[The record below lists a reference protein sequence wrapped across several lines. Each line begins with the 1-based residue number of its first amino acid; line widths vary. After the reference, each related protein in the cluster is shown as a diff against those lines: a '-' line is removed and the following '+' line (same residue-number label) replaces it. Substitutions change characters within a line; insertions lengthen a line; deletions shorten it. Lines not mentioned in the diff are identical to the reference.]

1 MSNLEDR
8 LRREMPKLTDA
19 LIEAWVARPDQAAAE
34 YAADHVLI
42 GIESPTPHTRRRWP
56 AIALVAAAAAAI
68 VGIGALVLNSR
79 SGTEVVTAE
88 PPSLDAAA
96 QPSGGASDGKSPA
109 PEDEATAPGLRW
121 TEIDLPFER
130 ACGLESLGDGRIL
143 TRVQDED
150 RCRVVV
156 TFNGIDWVDVPIP
169 DGILP
174 GIVDISGDR
183 WLVTG
188 FEDTG
193 DANPFMDLIGQF
205 RGERVFY
212 SDDQGS
218 TWVELVLDLP
228 SGATAVPYVRDQSHM
243 TAALVE
249 GEQIVL
255 AVSHATLLDLPALLV
270 DRGLMTG
277 SEEITGLGWGGGRLT
292 IDYLEAAGSDARTSV
307 FTYEELGLTDDQVA
321 VLESRSLDDLT
332 RVFSSD
338 GSTPELVAEH
348 KGWSSYG
355 VVAAGEF
362 WLHVAGPTNLLLKSA
377 DGTDWT
383 EIPMDPFYVYPPH
396 PIAAGSD
403 GSIWGVATVGGA
415 ATVVKGLGPL
425 DDFETV
431 AILEGVVVVG
441 ELDAGPAGLVAT
453 ARAEDEPW
461 RWGGS
466 DVMVGWSADGTDWIW
481 DTVGE
486 AFGIIDGQPLP
497 RLAVGEDFVLANVVV
512 YEEPVEVTHITAP
525 QVGVLTYGVP
535 TGPAQSRW
543 FIAEVP
549 GS

>member
-19 LIEAWVARPDQAAAE
+19 LIEAWVTQSDQAAAE
-34 YAADHVLI
+34 NAADQGLI
-42 GIESPTPHTRRRWP
+42 RIESPAPHTRRRWP
-56 AIALVAAAAAAI
+56 AIALVAAAAAVV

-79 SGTEVVTAE
+79 GRTEVVTVE

-96 QPSGGASDGKSPA
+96 QPSGGASDGTSPA
-109 PEDEATAPGLRW
+109 LEEASTARLLRW
-121 TEIDLPFER
+121 TEIDQPFER
-130 ACGLESLGDGRIL
+130 ACGLESVGDGRIL

-150 RCRVVV
+150 GCRVVV
-156 TFNGIDWVDVPIP
+156 TSNGVDWADVPIP
-169 DGILP
+169 DGIHP

-188 FEDTG
+188 SDDTG
-193 DANPFMDLIGQF
+193 DAEPFMDLIGQF

-228 SGATAVPYVRDQSHM
+228 SGPTAVPYVHDQSHVM
-243 TAALVE
+243 AALVA

-255 AVSHATLLDLPALLV
+255 AVSHAAMLDLPALLV

-292 IDYLEAAGSDARTSV
+292 IDYLETGRSDARTSA
-307 FTYEELGLTDDQVA
+307 FTYEELGLTDDQAA
-321 VLESRSLDDLT
+321 VLESRSLNDLI
-332 RVFSSD
+332 RIFSSD
-338 GSTPELVAEH
+338 GSTPQLVAEY
-348 KGWSSYG
+348 KGRNSYG
-355 VVAAGEF
+355 VVAADEF
-362 WLHVAGPTNLLLKSA
+362 WLHIAGPTNLLLKSA

-383 EIPMDPFYVYPPH
+383 EIPMDLYYVFPPH

-415 ATVVKGLGPL
+415 ATVVKGLGIV

-461 RWGGS
+461 TWGGTH
-466 DVMVGWSADGTDWIW
+466 VMVGWSADGTEWIW

-486 AFGIIDGQPLP
+486 AFGISSGEPLT
-497 RLAVGEDFVLANVVV
+497 RLAVGEDFVLAHVVT
-512 YEEPVEVTHITAP
+512 YEEPVEVTHITEP
-525 QVGVLTYGVP
+525 YLGVLTYDVP
-535 TGPAQSRW
+535 TGAARSRW

-549 GS
+549 GG